1 MNSMTGYGRAKTEL
15 PVHLVSIEIS
25 SVNKRNLETVFSGP
39 KEWQAFEQH
48 AIQLM
53 RKQFDR
59 GRIRISLNVEQVS
72 QSQNDNPFDEESL
85 TLDLQAIQ
93 SFMEKRGQ
101 DFVLSPE
108 LIVQVAN
115 LRQREAG
122 IPGYE
127 EAFPFLEKA
136 LLQAIKELKFMRAK
150 EGMELSEDLKNR
162 TEILSNLSEQL
173 KSSSL
178 DMAKDFK
185 DKLLERLRKSDLT
198 LDHDDDRVLKEIALY
213 AEKCDVSEEIT
224 RLDSHL
230 KQISETICLN
240 SSVGRKIEFLL
251 QEIGREL
258 NTLCSKSTKTSC
270 TNLAL
275 EARAEVEKMKEQAMN
290 IE

>member
-1 MNSMTGYGRAKTEL
+1 MTGYGRAKTEL

-25 SVNKRNLETVFSGP
+25 SVNKRNLEAVFSGP

-115 LRQREAG
+115 LRKREAG

-162 TEILSNLSEQL
+162 TEILSNLL
-173 KSSSL
+173 KFNKFEIDDDKYKKVM
-178 DMAKDFK
+178 DMVVNEEKRRK
-185 DKLLERLRKSDLT
+185 QENIRNVLLIGYRKRPELHQHELRK
-198 LDHDDDRVLKEIALY
+198 IA
-213 AEKCDVSEEIT
+213 S
-224 RLDSHL
+224 
-230 KQISETICLN
+230 
-240 SSVGRKIEFLL
+240 FF
-251 QEIGREL
+251 
-258 NTLCSKSTKTSC
+258 
-270 TNLAL
+270 
-275 EARAEVEKMKEQAMN
+275 
-290 IE
+290 

>member
-1 MNSMTGYGRAKTEL
+1 MNSMTGYGRAKAEL

-25 SVNKRNLETVFSGP
+25 SVNKRNLEAVFSGP

-115 LRQREAG
+115 LRKREAG
-122 IPGYE
+122 VPGYE

-198 LDHDDDRVLKEIALY
+198 LDQDDDRVLKEIALY

-258 NTLCSKSTKTSC
+258 NTLCSKSTKTLC

>member
-1 MNSMTGYGRAKTEL
+1 MNSMTGYGRAKAEL

-25 SVNKRNLETVFSGP
+25 SVNKRNLEAVFSGP

-115 LRQREAG
+115 LRKREAG
-122 IPGYE
+122 IPAYE

-136 LLQAIKELKFMRAK
+136 LLQAIKELKFMRA
-150 EGMELSEDLKNR
+150 EGIELSEDLKN
-162 TEILSNLSEQL
+162 EQNSFEFIEQL

-178 DMAKDFK
+178 DMAK
-185 DKLLERLRKSDLT
+185 
-198 LDHDDDRVLKEIALY
+198 I
-213 AEKCDVSEEIT
+213 
-224 RLDSHL
+224 L
-230 KQISETICLN
+230 KQPW
-240 SSVGRKIEFLL
+240 R
-251 QEIGREL
+251 
-258 NTLCSKSTKTSC
+258 TS
-270 TNLAL
+270 
-275 EARAEVEKMKEQAMN
+275 
-290 IE
+290 